1 MTQREKTPILGQTPL
16 LRRLCI
22 AVLLALPLGL
32 TGCGTLEQQLMKTGE
47 VPMTR
52 GAPVRDN
59 VTPMDAPLVCFAD
72 RLAASRRA
80 PVVIAVGDV
89 KDYTGKYSVG
99 EGNAV
104 TQGGALM
111 VYGALGKLDGT
122 VQIAER
128 FDPVIAERELGY
140 MDRRQLGDNQLHD
153 TGAPNSGQKVPWLPY
168 YGGTIVQSNYY
179 IIGGITE
186 LNYNIRSG
194 GIDVTLDQIG
204 PKARTFTQSI
214 AVDLRIVD
222 TRTMMVVR
230 TVSLTKQFTG
240 YEVNANIFRFFGSDL
255 FDLNIGAKG
264 QEPLQF
270 GIRTALEEA
279 TMRLV
284 GAVTGVSP
292 VTCIDQMASAHA
304 AQSAANG
311 NPYANPNAARPRPQN
326 AQYVPPPPQQYRP
339 GTAVPINESPSNGV
353 KMTGSG
359 MPVVFQFG
367 SVTIGGA
374 SMSML
379 DQIVEAAKVGS
390 VEVLVQAPDTEV
402 WDPQKRENLTI
413 DRVRAIS
420 FALVYRGIAPA
431 AVNVTWKPD
440 ASDTNVRR
448 SAPGLQTVAKIK
460 IGG

>member
-1 MTQREKTPILGQTPL
+1 MTPRAVTPFLGPKPL
-16 LRRLCI
+16 LSSI
-22 AVLLALPLGL
+22 AVMAGLVLALGL
-32 TGCGTLEQQLMKTGE
+32 TGCGTLEQQLMKKGE
-47 VPMTR
+47 IPITV
-52 GAPVRDN
+52 GAPVRN
-59 VTPMDAPLVCFAD
+59 NITPMDGPLVCFAD
-72 RLAASRRA
+72 KLAASKRPR
-80 PVVIAVGDV
+80 VVIAVGDI

-122 VQIAER
+122 VSIAER

-153 TGAPNSGQKVPWLPY
+153 NGPPNASQKVPWLPY

-179 IIGGITE
+179 IVGGITE

-194 GIDVTLDQIG
+194 GIDVSLDQIG
-204 PKARTFTQSI
+204 PKLRTFTESV

-255 FDLNIGAKG
+255 FDVNIGAKG

-279 TMRLV
+279 TMKLV
-284 GAVTGVSP
+284 GAVTEVSP
-292 VTCIDQMASAHA
+292 DNCIDQLTSGHGTIT
-304 AQSAANG
+304 AQKDLL
-311 NPYANPNAARPRPQN
+311 PQLRPRALLPVPQT
-326 AQYVPPPPQQYRP
+326 QQRF
-339 GTAVPINESPSNGV
+339 AAPINEAPSAQFQPPSPAKFAGA
-353 KMTGSG
+353 G
-359 MPVVFQFG
+359 MPVAFQFG
-367 SVTIGGA
+367 SVTINGA
-374 SMSML
+374 SMSVL
-379 DQIVEAAKVGS
+379 DQIVEAAKTGS
-390 VEVLVQAPDTEV
+390 VEVVVQAPDTEV
-402 WDPQKRENLTI
+402 WDPQKRESLTI

-420 FALVYRGIAPA
+420 FGLVYRGIAPA
-431 AVNVTWKPD
+431 AVNVIWKPD
-440 ASDTNVRR
+440 PSDMNIHRD
-448 SAPGLQTVAKIK
+448 SPGLQVIAKIK

>member
-1 MTQREKTPILGQTPL
+1 MTLRSITPL
-16 LRRLCI
+16 LGLKPRFRRLAVI
-22 AVLLALPLGL
+22 AGLVLTAGL
-32 TGCGTLEQQLMKTGE
+32 SGCGTLEQQLMKKGE
-47 VPMTR
+47 IPITV
-52 GAPVRDN
+52 GAPVRNN

-72 RLAASRRA
+72 KLAASNRPR
-80 PVVIAVGDV
+80 VVIAVGDV

-122 VQIAER
+122 VSIAER

-153 TGAPNSGQKVPWLPY
+153 NGPPNASQKVPWLPY

-179 IIGGITE
+179 IVGGITE

-204 PKARTFTQSI
+204 PKARTFTESV

-255 FDLNIGAKG
+255 FDVNIGAKG

-279 TMRLV
+279 TMKLV
-284 GAVTGVSP
+284 GAVTEVSP
-292 VTCIDQMASAHA
+292 DNCIDKLSTGRGAALA
-304 AQSAANG
+304 NTAPLAQSLR
-311 NPYANPNAARPRPQN
+311 PLAARPIQQ
-326 AQYVPPPPQQYRP
+326 AQPRNV
-339 GTAVPINESPSNGV
+339 APINEAPNTQIKFAS
-353 KMTGSG
+353 TG
-359 MPVVFQFG
+359 MPVAFQFG
-367 SVTIGGA
+367 SVTINGS
-374 SMSML
+374 SMSVL
-379 DQIVEAAKVGS
+379 DQIVEAAKTGS
-390 VEVLVQAPDTEV
+390 VEVVVQAPDTEV
-402 WDPQKRENLTI
+402 WDPQKRESLTI

-440 ASDTNVRR
+440 PSDMNIRR
-448 SAPGLQTVAKIK
+448 DSPGLQVVAKIK

>member
-1 MTQREKTPILGQTPL
+1 MTQSEQSPNLGRTPL
-16 LRRLCI
+16 SSGLSV
-22 AVLLALPLGL
+22 AALLTLLLGL
-32 TGCGTLEQQLMKTGE
+32 SGCGTLEQQLMKTGE

-72 RLAASRRA
+72 RLAASRRP

-153 TGAPNSGQKVPWLPY
+153 SGAPNSGQKVPWLPY
-168 YGGTIVQSNYY
+168 FGGTIVQSNYY
-179 IIGGITE
+179 IVGGITE

-194 GIDVTLDQIG
+194 GVDVTLDQIG
-204 PKARTFTQSI
+204 PKARTFTESI

-279 TMRLV
+279 TMKLV
-284 GAVTGVSP
+284 GSVTGVSP
-292 VTCIDQMASAHA
+292 ETCIDQMASAHA
-304 AQSAANG
+304 AQSASSG
-311 NPYANPNAARPRPQN
+311 NPYANPAGPYPRPQS
-326 AQYVPPPPQQYRP
+326 AQYVPPPQPQYRP
-339 GTAVPINESPSNGV
+339 TGAVPINESPSSAV

-367 SVTIGGA
+367 SVTISGA

-379 DQIVEAAKVGS
+379 DQIVEAAKSGS
-390 VEVLVQAPDTEV
+390 VEVVVQAPDTEV

>member
-1 MTQREKTPILGQTPL
+1 MTLRDKTPNLGQTPL
-16 LRRLCI
+16 SSRLSV
-22 AVLLALPLGL
+22 AALLALMLGMS
-32 TGCGTLEQQLMKTGE
+32 GCGTLEQQLMKTGE

-72 RLAASRRA
+72 RLAASRRP

-153 TGAPNSGQKVPWLPY
+153 SGAPNSGQKVPWLPY

-179 IIGGITE
+179 IVGGITE

-194 GIDVTLDQIG
+194 GVDVTLDQIG
-204 PKARTFTQSI
+204 PKARTFTESI

-279 TMRLV
+279 TMKLV
-284 GAVTGVSP
+284 GSVTGVSP
-292 VTCIDQMASAHA
+292 ETCIDQMASAHA
-304 AQSAANG
+304 AQSASSG
-311 NPYANPNAARPRPQN
+311 NPYASANGPYPRPQT